1 MPSYYDQIFH
11 RFRETSSNELIETVF
26 VIRKIVKAEGV
37 INDAVQLAA
46 RIWIHFFGRT
56 NTIFRIKNTHRLDW
70 IFVGSLACCRSIR
83 WQMSKDQFF
92 FSDCIFVDQWN
103 QNKISEMHFSGNFES
118 NVHIPAE
125 SVIENV
131 LEKLPVNSK
140 KKKLFM

>member
-92 FSDCIFVDQWN
+92 FSRIASLSISGIKIKYPKCIFLAT
-103 QNKISEMHFSGNFES
+103 S
-118 NVHIPAE
+118 NRMFTFQLKV
-125 SVIENV
+125 S
-131 LEKLPVNSK
+131 SK
-140 KKKLFM
+140 MYLKNYQ